1 MNLVSVTFTVFSR
14 LYLFFM
20 LQHYFRPPWKDWNVI
35 FLDVFSTAA
44 VITQPSIIWEPYL
57 LLTLFGNSNG
67 WPLFPVHSFHLPDE
81 RQATRHISI
90 WLGKAE
96 ANQTFALH
104 SSHSEQCSWSNTI
117 LPDVFI
123 CVSSIC
129 TLFLISSFEI
139 GCETSWPLFFSL
151 L

>member
-44 VITQPSIIWEPYL
+44 VITQPSIIWESYL

-96 ANQTFALH
+96 ANQTFAFLSLRAVQLIQCNPTWRVHLCEFNLH
-104 SSHSEQCSWSNTI
+104 S
-117 LPDVFI
+117 VFDFFFQNW
-123 CVSSIC
+123 
-129 TLFLISSFEI
+129 LWDFLAI
-139 GCETSWPLFFSL
+139 FFSL